1 MKRKSSTDT
10 FDTLRNI
17 INKNVKSS
25 FSSQSSSKPIVGN
38 CNGKHLI
45 DNYTHDIENNINNNE
60 NGHNDINNYIGDVKY
75 EDYSSWRNYH
85 KKLSKFQ
92 KNNCMF
98 ESQKKKSCNNGVF
111 DDRNNIK
118 KIENTGNDHIKA
130 VYDQSKH
137 IYGTLIIDIID
148 SGVGM
153 ALEES
158 NRLFKEI
165 VQFNPGELQVNKT
178 I

>member
-25 FSSQSSSKPIVGN
+25 FSSQSSSKPIVVN
-38 CNGKHLI
+38 HNGKHLI
-45 DNYTHDIENNINNNE
+45 DNYTHDIENNINNN
-60 NGHNDINNYIGDVKY
+60 GHNDINNYIGDGKY

-118 KIENTGNDHIKA
+118 KIENT
-130 VYDQSKH
+130 S
-137 IYGTLIIDIID
+137 
-148 SGVGM
+148 
-153 ALEES
+153 
-158 NRLFKEI
+158 
-165 VQFNPGELQVNKT
+165 VQQMKS